1 MSENK
6 VIEVI
11 TMQDTRVQSIIE
23 SMQEIAG
30 DNTVPRNVKEKLNL
44 IVKVLQNEA
53 EDILLRKDKA
63 LSELDEIAEDTN
75 LQAYT
80 RTQIWN
86 IVSVLEMI

>member
-1 MSENK
+1 M
-6 VIEVI
+6 
-11 TMQDTRVQSIIE
+11 RVQSIIE
-23 SMQEIAG
+23 SVQEIAS

>member
-1 MSENK
+1 MEN
-6 VIEVI
+6 
-11 TMQDTRVQSIIE
+11 MRVQSIIE
-23 SMQEIAG
+23 SVQEIAS

-86 IVSVLEMI
+86 RVSVLEMI

>member
-1 MSENK
+1 M
-6 VIEVI
+6 IEVI
-11 TMQDTRVQSIIE
+11 TMQDPRIQGIID
-23 SMQEIAG
+23 SMQEIG
-30 DNTVPRNVKEKLNL
+30 SDNTVPRNVKEKLHF

-63 LSELDEIAEDTN
+63 LSELDEIAEDAN

-86 IVSVLEMI
+86 MVSVLEMI

>member
-1 MSENK
+1 M
-6 VIEVI
+6 
-11 TMQDTRVQSIIE
+11 TMQDQRIQSIIE
-23 SMQEIAG
+23 SMQEIAN
-30 DNTVPRNVKEKLNL
+30 DSTVPRNVKEKLQL

-86 IVSVLEMI
+86 MVSVLEMI

>member
-1 MSENK
+1 M
-6 VIEVI
+6 IEVI
-11 TMQDTRVQSIIE
+11 TMEDMRVQSIIE
-23 SMQEIAG
+23 SVQEIAS

-80 RTQIWN
+80 RTQIWT